1 MMTRISILAVLVA
14 AGLVAGDGIK
24 KAPPRKTATQPA
36 ASAPAGPP
44 KGAVEVSAGTYRYV
58 DAQGKVWNY
67 RRTPFGWMKG
77 EEKDMK
83 PSAATPISAA
93 PQTRVFED
101 GDSVRFERKT
111 PFGVQRWTRKK
122 SEMTEEEKQ
131 IFERTVRPEQDAGS
145 VKVPAQE

>member
-1 MMTRISILAVLVA
+1 MMIRISILAVMIATGLVA
-14 AGLVAGDGIK
+14 ADVVK
-24 KAPPRKTATQPA
+24 KTPPRKTATQA
-36 ASAPAGPP
+36 APSAPAGPP
-44 KGAVEVSAGTYRYV
+44 KGAVEVSPGTYRYV

-83 PSAATPISAA
+83 PSAATPVAAA

-101 GDSVRFERKT
+101 GDSVRFERQT

-122 SEMTEEEKQ
+122 PDMTEEEKQ
-131 IFERTVRPEQDAGS
+131 IFERTIRPEQDAGS
-145 VKVPAQE
+145 VRVPAQE

>member
-1 MMTRISILAVLVA
+1 MMIRTSILAVLIA
-14 AGLVAGDGIK
+14 AGLVAGDGVK
-24 KAPPRKTATQPA
+24 KTPPRKTATQSAP
-36 ASAPAGPP
+36 SAPAGPP
-44 KGAVEVSAGTYRYV
+44 KGAVEVSPGAYRYV

-67 RRTPFGWMKG
+67 RRTPFGWMKA

-83 PSAATPISAA
+83 PAADTPGAA
-93 PQTRVFED
+93 ARLTRAVED

-122 SEMTEEEKQ
+122 PEMTEEERQ
-131 IFERTVRPEQDAGS
+131 IFERTIRPEQDAGS